1 MSSPFEGIWTL
12 IFGASLRVE
21 AFSLR
26 KLLGVLASFAGIMLV
41 SGVDISGDHDKNR
54 GNFPHK
60 SPGQIALGD
69 ILALFSAV
77 LYGIY
82 ATMMKQRMGDESRVN
97 MPLFFGFVGL
107 FNFIT
112 MWPGFPVLH
121 YAGVEKFQLPPTER
135 VVMIILVREHSIEI
149 RQSTV

>member
-1 MSSPFEGIWTL
+1 
-12 IFGASLRVE
+12 
-21 AFSLR
+21 
-26 KLLGVLASFAGIMLV
+26 MLV
-41 SGVDISGDHDKNR
+41 SGVDISGDHDRNR

-69 ILALFSAV
+69 TLALISAV

-82 ATMMKQRMGDESRVN
+82 ATIMTKRLGDESRVN

-112 MWPGFPVLH
+112 MFPGFPILH
-121 YAGVEKFQLPPTER
+121 YIGVERFQLPPTKR
-135 VVMIILVREHSIEI
+135 VVMIILVREHRILI
-149 RQSTV
+149 RQSNV